1 MNRSVPTLE
10 LRGSDPTLLHVQL
23 PDLLRRPI
31 GQIAPVNLMDLV
43 ELASTE
49 GRPKDIDAALQR
61 FVDGIARQVADI
73 PHGQSWHQYLQDLEE
88 LEPSAV
94 PHRFRAMLRAETVER
109 PDTTARVQRLLDK
122 WATAEPTPFELGT
135 RKARVQRAEMVQ
147 PRSPSPEPSSAPRE
161 GGRAR
166 QPKAERP
173 PSAPKPRP
181 IMDLDRHHFVVSQ
194 ALERLGRNP
203 EKGLLETVLVA
214 GVRHAAKE
222 LYPDLTPHE
231 VVAILRQLKDSNR
244 LRYSAGRWT
253 ARY

>member
-1 MNRSVPTLE
+1 VNRSVPTLE

-43 ELASTE
+43 ELASTP
-49 GRPKDIDAALQR
+49 GRPKEIDAALQR

-73 PHGQSWHQYLQDLEE
+73 PHGRSWDQFLQDLEE
-88 LEPSAV
+88 LAPAAV
-94 PHRFRAMLRAETVER
+94 PHRFRAMLAAETVER
-109 PDTTARVQRLLDK
+109 PDTTARVQRLLEK

-147 PRSPSPEPSSAPRE
+147 PRAPSPEPSSAPRE
-161 GGRAR
+161 GRAR
-166 QPKAERP
+166 APRSERA
-173 PSAPKPRP
+173 PSAPKPKP
-181 IMDLDRHHFVVSQ
+181 ITDIDRHQFVVAQ

-222 LYPDLTPHE
+222 RYPDLTPHE
-231 VVAILRQLKDSNR
+231 VIAILRQLKDANR